1 MYLKCPVCGFAFGV
15 FSTADLSAEEKKEI
29 MRCPCG
35 AMCEEVEELHAN
47 VFEPTKEEH

>member
-1 MYLKCPVCGFAFGV
+1 MYLKCSVCGFAFGV
-15 FSTADLSAEEKKEI
+15 FSTVDLAAEEKQEI

-47 VFEPTKEEH
+47 VLKPKEE